1 VNAAVELDDTDE
13 RIVALLRGDGRMAYR
28 AIAAELDL
36 TEATVRT
43 RIRRMEQSDAMRV
56 VAVTDFQAA
65 GYEMLLAVGI
75 TVDGRPPAEVAELL
89 AEFPE
94 VFSINVVIGSC
105 DIETLV
111 VAEDQAAMA
120 DLVYRR
126 FAELPGVLRV
136 SSSLAIDVLKNQPD
150 SVPLS
155 FHKTA
160 LGQASGGVGGAS
172 PPPSTELTD
181 DNGGEGATSPSSGT
195 KTGAQSESTSSAV
208 AGRSAK
214 RMLDSVD
221 RQIVEWLGRD
231 ARTSNRQIADGIG
244 VTEGTVR
251 SRIKRM
257 QEDKQIRITAVTNI
271 NRYRGAAIAYVWV
284 ELERSSRAQ
293 QVATQMATM
302 KEFGFVGLMMG
313 RYDILG
319 ITMVRNTEH
328 LARFVH
334 RHVSS
339 LEGVRRTESSL
350 GVNFLKH
357 DYRMSR
363 IVG

>member
-1 VNAAVELDDTDE
+1 MNAAIELDDTDE
-13 RIVALLRGDGRMAYR
+13 RIVELLRSDGRMSYR
-28 AIAAELDL
+28 AIAAELEL

-65 GYEMLLAVGI
+65 GYEMMLAVGI
-75 TVDGRPPAEVAELL
+75 TVDGRAPLEVAEEL
-89 AEFPE
+89 AAFPE

-111 VAEDQAAMA
+111 VAQDQAAMA

-150 SVPLS
+150 SVP
-155 FHKTA
+155 FYKTA
-160 LGQASGGVGGAS
+160 KDRVGDDCGGVN
-172 PPPSTELTD
+172 PPSSTATTTGD
-181 DNGGEGATSPSSGT
+181 SSNGA
-195 KTGAQSESTSSAV
+195 AAV
-208 AGRSAK
+208 ISNR
-214 RMLDSVD
+214 RTLDAVD
-221 RQIVEWLGRD
+221 RQIVARLGED
-231 ARTSNRQIADGIG
+231 ARTSNRQIADEIG

-271 NRYRGAAIAYVWV
+271 DRYRGAAIAYVWV
-284 ELERSSRAQ
+284 EVERSDSAE
-293 QVATQMATM
+293 QVARQMAGM

-313 RYDILG
+313 RHDILG

-334 RHVSS
+334 RYVSS
-339 LEGVRRTESSL
+339 LDGVRRTESSL
-350 GVNFLKH
+350 GVNFVKH